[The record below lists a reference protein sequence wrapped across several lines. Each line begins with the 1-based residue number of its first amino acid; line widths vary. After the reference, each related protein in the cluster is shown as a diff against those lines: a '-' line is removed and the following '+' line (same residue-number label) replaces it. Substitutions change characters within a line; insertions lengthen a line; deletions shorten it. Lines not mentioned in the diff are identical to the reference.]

1 MTTRVPLAALD
12 PQERAAQCPAI
23 CQASVMARQA
33 NGRKVFS
40 ADTRATLEAAFAR
53 FSTDGPSF
61 VLSKAR
67 IAELEQQTSE
77 SAERI
82 RKWFDNRRI
91 KETKNRRAAIAEAFM
106 ASQPAAA
113 AAPPAAAAA
122 ARVVLSSD
130 AVEAGPN
137 QRHASYPKKPT
148 YPPRKGMVGRAASA
162 AGSVAAVAPAWLQAT
177 GAAPAQAASCARIVA
192 ST

>member
-1 MTTRVPLAALD
+1 MEPPLLVVEGEQPVSEEEGRLVHLVRVRVRGRGRGRVRVRVRVRVRLTSSTWLAA
-12 PQERAAQCPAI
+12 PP
-23 CQASVMARQA
+23 
-33 NGRKVFS
+33 S
-40 ADTRATLEAAFAR
+40 AH
-53 FSTDGPSF
+53 P
-61 VLSKAR
+61 
-67 IAELEQQTSE
+67 
-77 SAERI
+77 
-82 RKWFDNRRI
+82 
-91 KETKNRRAAIAEAFM
+91 
-106 ASQPAAA
+106 AA

-148 YPPRKGMVGRAASA
+148 YPPRNGTIGRAASA